1 MVETVRATYRFQLRG
16 GVDFATVAAAIP
28 YVARLGVSHLYLSP
42 IWRACA
48 GSTHGY
54 DVVDPNAIE
63 PELGGEAGFR
73 DLAAK
78 ARAAGLGIILDHVPN
93 HMGVGADNAWWWDV
107 LLNGRVSHYAGH
119 FDIDWDATAGA
130 TPGRLL
136 LPLLGAPYGE
146 VLAAGELRVEAA
158 AGGFELHYHDQR
170 FPLRA
175 ESAPADQ
182 SELHELLES
191 QAYRLAYWRLGGEA
205 LNYRRFFDIDGL
217 VGVRVEDE
225 AVFTDAHRLL
235 LKLVAE
241 GAVQGVRLD
250 HIDGLRDPAGY
261 LHRLDA
267 ALREATGGAPP
278 PVWVEKILEGDERI
292 RPDWPVAG
300 TTGYEAADRLARLF
314 VAADGMRTLDVVWR
328 EVVAGEADFAAM
340 LRDCKA
346 LVLGASFA
354 GEREW
359 LVASALRLAAAD
371 DQLRDTGRA
380 SLTRALTA
388 VILAFPVYR
397 TYLDGTPPDAA
408 DRQRLAAVLAEA
420 RRRANLADDLPFAL
434 IERLLDDTT
443 TDAAALD
450 WATRLQQLTGPIM
463 AKAKEDTAFYRHVRL
478 LALNEVGG
486 EPDHPVLEPEAFH
499 AFAAATPPLC
509 QLAGSTHDSKRGE
522 DMRARLIG
530 LSHHAEAWQEAVA
543 GWLEAKPEGVAPSD
557 AAFVWQTIVGAWP
570 DGLEP
575 GDVAGREAFAARLNA
590 YLVKALREAKARSS
604 WTTPDEAYERA
615 VQDFATACLVGV
627 TGQALHDFHRRL
639 LPEGIARSL
648 AQTALRLAMPG
659 IPDIYQGAEL
669 WNLRLVDPDNRHPAD
684 FGHLAAQLAEPPPDF
699 ARDWRRGRVKQFL
712 IQRLLADR
720 AARPE
725 LYAGGDYL
733 PLEASGGAA
742 GRILA
747 FARVAADEAVLVA
760 VPIRAEPA
768 LPAGEAPRFGPQ
780 LAGTCLALP
789 PMLVGRS
796 WRCLLTG
803 AEPGAD
809 LDLGELLADWP
820 IAVLAAS

>member
-1 MVETVRATYRFQLRG
+1 MAETFRATYRIQLRG
-16 GVDFATVAAAIP
+16 GVDFATVAAAVP
-28 YVARLGVSHLYLSP
+28 YISRLGVSHLYLSP
-42 IWRACA
+42 IWRARA

-54 DVVDPNAIE
+54 DVVDPNVIE
-63 PELGGEAGFR
+63 SDLGGETGFR
-73 DLAAK
+73 DLAAR

-93 HMGVGADNAWWWDV
+93 HMGVGADDAWWWDV
-107 LLNGRVSHYAGH
+107 LENGRASSYAGH

-136 LPLLGAPYGE
+136 LPVLGAPYGE
-146 VLAAGELRVEAA
+146 VLASGDLRVEAT
-158 AGGFELHYHDQR
+158 AGGFELRYHDQR
-170 FPLRA
+170 FPLQA
-175 ESAPADQ
+175 NALPAGQGD
-182 SELHELLES
+182 LHELLER
-191 QAYRLAYWRLGGEA
+191 QPYRLAYWRLGGEA

-217 VGVRVEDE
+217 VGVRVEEE
-225 AVFTDAHRLL
+225 AVFADTHRLL
-235 LKLVAE
+235 LELVAE
-241 GAVQGVRLD
+241 GTVQGVRLD
-250 HIDGLRDPAGY
+250 HIDGLRDPTGY

-278 PVWVEKILEGDERI
+278 PVWVEKILEGDERL

-314 VAADGMRTLDVVWR
+314 VAADGMGTLDDLWR
-328 EVVAGEADFAAM
+328 EVASGEVDFAAM

-354 GEREW
+354 GELEW
-359 LVASALRLAAAD
+359 LVASALRLATAD
-371 DQLRDTGRA
+371 DRLRDAGRA

-397 TYLDGTPPDAA
+397 TYLDGAPPDAA
-408 DRQRLAAVLAEA
+408 DRKRLAEVLAEA
-420 RRRANLADDLPFAL
+420 RRRADLADDLPFAL

-450 WATRLQQLTGPIM
+450 WAARLQQLTGPIM

-478 LALNEVGG
+478 VALNEVGG

-522 DMRARLIG
+522 DLRARLIG
-530 LSHHAEAWQEAVA
+530 LSHHAEAWREFVN
-543 GWLEAKPEGVAPSD
+543 GCLEARPAGIAASD
-557 AAFVWQTIVGAWP
+557 AALVWQTIVGAWP

-575 GDVAGREAFAARLNA
+575 GDAAGREAFAGRLNA

-615 VQDFATACLVGV
+615 VQDFATACLVGA
-627 TGQALHDFHRRL
+627 TGEALHDFHRRL

-648 AQTALRLAMPG
+648 AQTALRFAMPG
-659 IPDIYQGAEL
+659 IPDIYQGAET

-684 FGHLAAQLAEPPPDF
+684 FGELATQLAEAPPEF

-733 PLEASGGAA
+733 PIEASGTGA
-742 GRILA
+742 GRVVA
-747 FARVAADEAVLVA
+747 FARVAAGEAVLVA
-760 VPIRAEPA
+760 APLRAEPA
-768 LPAGEAPRFGPQ
+768 LPVNEAPRFGPQ
-780 LAGTCLALP
+780 FAGTGLLLP
-789 PMLVGRS
+789 PALVGRS

-809 LDLGELLADWP
+809 LDLGGLLADWP
-820 IAVLAAS
+820 VAVLAAS